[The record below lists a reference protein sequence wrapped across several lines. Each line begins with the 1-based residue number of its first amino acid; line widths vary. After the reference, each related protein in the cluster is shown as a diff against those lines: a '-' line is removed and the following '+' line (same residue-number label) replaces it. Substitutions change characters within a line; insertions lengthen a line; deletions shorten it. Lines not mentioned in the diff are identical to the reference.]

1 MEAGSHEVP
10 VGILPNHTAAMVS
23 VIGECEGAQS
33 PCSLPGLVAVVVVA
47 AAVAV
52 AAPGQKAGLWEP
64 VSQNSTRPATETLR
78 QWQGGCAAGWSLGKL
93 SLSQC
98 KQ

>member
-47 AAVAV
+47 AAVTV
-52 AAPGQKAGLWEP
+52 AAPG
-64 VSQNSTRPATETLR
+64 
-78 QWQGGCAAGWSLGKL
+78 
-93 SLSQC
+93 
-98 KQ
+98 